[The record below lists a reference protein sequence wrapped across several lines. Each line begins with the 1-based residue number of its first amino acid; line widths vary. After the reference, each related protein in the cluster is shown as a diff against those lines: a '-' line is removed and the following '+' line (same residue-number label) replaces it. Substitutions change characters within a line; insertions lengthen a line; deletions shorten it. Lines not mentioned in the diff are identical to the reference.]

1 LAKIARQLSVFKLS
15 MDYPLVFVIEAIDAS
30 EEEIASIYSLI
41 VSYVIRRT
49 LWLYREEL
57 RKRLSPYRR

>member
-1 LAKIARQLSVFKLS
+1 
-15 MDYPLVFVIEAIDAS
+15 MDYPLVFVIEAIDAF

-57 RKRLSPYRR
+57 QKRLSPYRR

>member
-1 LAKIARQLSVFKLS
+1 

-57 RKRLSPYRR
+57 QKRLSPYRR